1 MRKFVALPLLALL
14 LLLMQSA
21 HAACNIVGGK
31 AYGDCAGVTVR
42 NGEKAPVGADADL
55 SHFRD
60 VRRSF
65 GEPARRFR
73 TPRRCWGLS
82 QDCWLTRASAAWLN
96 PGPAPTRRM
105 TNSIRQTVTTSHSAK
120 WRSLKL
126 TGYAVV
132 VVKAMVRY
140 RLWLEVER

>member
-1 MRKFVALPLLALL
+1 MNP
-14 LLLMQSA
+14 
-21 HAACNIVGGK
+21 N
-31 AYGDCAGVTVR
+31 
-42 NGEKAPVGADADL
+42 VGADADL

-96 PGPAPTRRM
+96 PGPAPTSEDRKLHFFVKNLVIGDLCVTAEFGRNLRDSNFHRSYLQEGPSCSFVGERGVVLAR
-105 TNSIRQTVTTSHSAK
+105 TTTPHTRALRLSINQRIA
-120 WRSLKL
+120 
-126 TGYAVV
+126 
-132 VVKAMVRY
+132 
-140 RLWLEVER
+140 